1 MREVYKKLGVFEPED
16 QTEFANYLIN
26 NKDYKI
32 DKDNVAIWGWVNI
45 WILFVWALNNLNI
58 YSKLKNCFYGYK
70 LFLYFKVYN
79 GTIHLPKLLN
89 V

>member
-45 WILFVWALNNLNI
+45 
-58 YSKLKNCFYGYK
+58 
-70 LFLYFKVYN
+70 
-79 GTIHLPKLLN
+79 
-89 V
+89 